1 MSLGSAHSAHSAHSA
16 LPILLATL
24 ALAAGTSS
32 VAEGPNEI
40 RPNDLVRRA
49 VANEIKSTDQT
60 ARCMFRE
67 HKETPNGSQTKLMVQ
82 TRDAMVGMVVAYN
95 GRPLSPDERQGE
107 YGRIQRLLDNPAEL
121 DRKRRKEIEDSER
134 VRSIL
139 KALPDAFL
147 YEYDGSDTG
156 RPGMGK
162 PGDPLVRL
170 KFRPNPKYE
179 PPTHVEQVLTG
190 MQGIVLIDPQKQH
203 IARIDGTLFQEVG
216 FGWGILGHLDR
227 GGHFLVDQTDVG
239 DDNWSISR
247 MELAFTG
254 KVLLFKSL
262 NIKSTEIYSD
272 FHPVP
277 TDLTFAQGAQ
287 LLKKQVATVAENQM
301 DTGNNK

>member
-1 MSLGSAHSAHSAHSA
+1 MSLLSSHTASR
-16 LPILLATL
+16 ILFTAL
-24 ALAAGTSS
+24 ALTASTWS
-32 VAEGPNEI
+32 VAEEPSEL

-49 VANEIKSTDQT
+49 VANEIKSTNQT
-60 ARCMFRE
+60 AKCMFRQR
-67 HKETPNGSQTKLMVQ
+67 KETPNGSQTKLMVE

-95 GRPLSPDERQGE
+95 DRPLNPDERQGE
-107 YGRIQRLLDNPAEL
+107 YGRIQRFIDDPAEL
-121 DRKRRKEIEDSER
+121 DRKRRKEKEDSER
-134 VRSIL
+134 VKSIL

-147 YEYDGSDTG
+147 YEYDGTDTG
-156 RPGMGK
+156 KAGMGK

-170 KFRPNPKYE
+170 KFRPNPKYD
-179 PPTHVEQVLTG
+179 PPTRVEQVLTG
-190 MQGIVLIDPQKQH
+190 MQGIVLVDTQKQH
-203 IARIDGTLFQEVG
+203 IARIDGTLFQDVA

-254 KVLLFKSL
+254 KILLFKSL

-277 TDLTFAQGAQ
+277 ADLTFAQGAQ
-287 LLKKQVATVAENQM
+287 LLKKQLATVAENQ
-301 DTGNNK
+301 TQAGSGK